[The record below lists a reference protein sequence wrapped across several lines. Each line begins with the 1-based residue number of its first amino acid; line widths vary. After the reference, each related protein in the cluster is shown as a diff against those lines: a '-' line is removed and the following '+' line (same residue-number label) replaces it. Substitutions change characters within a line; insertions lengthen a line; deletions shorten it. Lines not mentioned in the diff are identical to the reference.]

1 MTLHSRPYAGEDD
14 YELMRGLVRDI
25 YAVGGQPTYGSI
37 GDIDWWRSAEDD
49 PDNLTAQLWFD
60 DNTLVGI
67 AWPADP
73 QVDMFSHPHYR
84 FVEQDMLDW
93 AENWRSRTPAA
104 EPPPKL
110 RGWSFDGDTPRRNLL
125 TERGYTRADTC
136 LQYRSRPIEGRV
148 SARPVPS
155 GYVVRN
161 VAGQYEAEQR
171 VAVHRNAFAP
181 SQMSLKYYM
190 AARRMPT
197 YRQDL
202 DLVAVAADGTFA
214 AFCIVWWDSAN
225 KLGVFE
231 PVGCHSEHRRR
242 GLASAVM
249 TEGLRRLYDLGAH
262 TAQVTTGCSNAGAGS
277 LYEALGFRVVDE
289 NWAYDRVFSADI

>member
-14 YELMRGLVRDI
+14 YELMRGLVREI
-25 YAVGGQPTYGSI
+25 YAVGGQPAYGSV

-84 FVEQDMLDW
+84 YIEPNMLDW
-93 AENWRSRTPAA
+93 AEDWRSRTPAA
-104 EPPPKL
+104 NQPPKL
-110 RGWSFDGDTPRRNLL
+110 RGWSFNGDTPRRRLL
-125 TERGYTRADTC
+125 IERGYTRADTC
-136 LQYRSRPIEGRV
+136 LQYRSRPIEARV
-148 SARPVPS
+148 ETWPVPS
-155 GYVVRN
+155 GYLVRN
-161 VAGQYEAEQR
+161 VAGEHEAEQR
-171 VAVHRNAFAP
+171 VAVHRDSFAP

-190 AARRMPT
+190 TARRMPT
-197 YRQDL
+197 YRQAL
-202 DLVAVAADGTFA
+202 DLVAVAPDGTFA
-214 AFCIVWWDSAN
+214 AFCIVWWDSVN

-249 TEGLRRLYDLGAH
+249 TEGLRRLYDLGAR
-262 TAQVTTGCSNAGAGS
+262 TAQVTTGCSNAGAAA
-277 LYEALGFRVVDE
+277 LYEALGFRLVDE
-289 NWAYDRVFSADI
+289 NWAYDRVFSAES